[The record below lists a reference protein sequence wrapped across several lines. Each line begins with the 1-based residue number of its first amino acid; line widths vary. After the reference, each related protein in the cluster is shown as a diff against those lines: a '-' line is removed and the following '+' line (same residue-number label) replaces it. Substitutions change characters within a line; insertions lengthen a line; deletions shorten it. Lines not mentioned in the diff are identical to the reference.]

1 MVRLGFVVGIVV
13 PLVLLGMN
21 LVLGYGGILV
31 TAALIVWIG
40 TAIVLT
46 PTADEG
52 A

>member
-13 PLVLLGMN
+13 PVILLGLN
-21 LVLGYGGILV
+21 LVRDYGGILV

-40 TAIVLT
+40 TAVIFT
-46 PTADEG
+46 PTSEEG